1 VGKTTLLSLIP
12 RFYDPAKGR
21 ILIDGPDIRDLTRVS
36 LRRQIGIVQQD
47 VFLLGGTMRENIA
60 NGRLDA
66 TEEEIV
72 EAARRA
78 RLGDLIETLP
88 EGIDTIVGERG
99 VTLSGGQKQRLAIAR
114 AFLRNPPILI
124 LDEATSALDTETERK
139 IQGALDELSVNR
151 TTLVIAHRLNTIRRA
166 DLIVVMDEG
175 KVIEQGTD
183 EDLRARSGVSS
194 AEEHRGSRPAAAA
207 YGAETSRPS
216 LPPPPSGP
224 SSAVLSDRSS
234 DPPGSLA
241 CATSQ
246 PSSD

>member
-1 VGKTTLLSLIP
+1 MSRPVLRDVSVDIRAGQTVAFVGPSGAGKTTLLSLIP

-21 ILIDGPDIRDLTRVS
+21 IMIDGQDIRDLTRVS

-47 VFLLGGTMRENIA
+47 VFLFGGTMRENVA
-60 NGRLDA
+60 YGRLDA

-88 EGIDTIVGERG
+88 EGIDTVVGERG
-99 VTLSGGQKQRLAIAR
+99 VTLWGGQKQRLAITR

-139 IQGALDELSVNR
+139 IQGTLDELSADR

-175 KVIEQGTD
+175 RVIEQGTD
-183 EDLRARSGVSS
+183 EDLRARSGVY
-194 AEEHRGSRPAAAA
+194 ARLDAA
-207 YGAETSRPS
+207 
-216 LPPPPSGP
+216 
-224 SSAVLSDRSS
+224 
-234 DPPGSLA
+234 
-241 CATSQ
+241 
-246 PSSD
+246 